1 MKILVTLLMLC
12 FATLSVDAQVY
23 KIYKIQLGFQQSAQG
38 LFTCD
43 NMTSHYS
50 HIIIEN
56 SPNQQMT
63 MSLYNDKTKAKAFV
77 YHLSDPLTTQSNQ
90 IHYDAMRISPHGSR
104 WSDITITTLGNK
116 ATIRLENASD
126 MWGGKIFYIYSA
138 KIQKST
144 KGLENF
150 LYDN

>member
-1 MKILVTLLMLC
+1 MRKLIALLLLC
-12 FATLSVDAQVY
+12 LATLGVDAQIY
-23 KIYKIQLGFQQSAQG
+23 KIYKIQVGFQQSAQG

-50 HIIIEN
+50 HVIIES
-56 SPNQQMT
+56 SPTRSMT
-63 MSLYNDKTKAKAFV
+63 MSLYNDKTKAKAYV